1 LDHYGFIFN
10 DPKDAYEFYDYI
22 NIVFELNHQSVD
34 RDVPFDI
41 SDQQFYFSFYEA
53 ERSTNF
59 VNLVPIV
66 VDAKLEQE
74 GIGPLLESSYTSR
87 NGQWY
92 IIMTVFDEGGNDALH
107 PKHAMQKP
115 VKAYLN
121 TLRKK
126 LFETRELLRDP
137 VKTKIPI
144 KQSGS
149 FSLIKKCFKLQFII
163 TNNT

>member
-1 LDHYGFIFN
+1 LHPILKTYRVQQGRKFHKSLLDHYGFIFN

-121 TLRKK
+121 TLRKNYLK
-126 LFETRELLRDP
+126 HENYYEILLNKNPD
-137 VKTKIPI
+137 
-144 KQSGS
+144 
-149 FSLIKKCFKLQFII
+149 
-163 TNNT
+163 

>member
-1 LDHYGFIFN
+1 
-10 DPKDAYEFYDYI
+10 
-22 NIVFELNHQSVD
+22 
-34 RDVPFDI
+34 
-41 SDQQFYFSFYEA
+41 
-53 ERSTNF
+53 
-59 VNLVPIV
+59 

-121 TLRKK
+121 TLRKNYLK
-126 LFETRELLRDP
+126 HENYYEILLNKNPD
-137 VKTKIPI
+137 
-144 KQSGS
+144 
-149 FSLIKKCFKLQFII
+149 
-163 TNNT
+163 